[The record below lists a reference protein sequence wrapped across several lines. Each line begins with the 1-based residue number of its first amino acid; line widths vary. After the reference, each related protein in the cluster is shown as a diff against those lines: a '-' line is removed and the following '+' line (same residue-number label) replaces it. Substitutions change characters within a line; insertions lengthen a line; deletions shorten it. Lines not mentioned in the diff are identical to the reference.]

1 LKECKIGENYEW
13 GIFSMGIP
21 GRVGYQCSNFYRRL
35 LKEGR
40 VKDDNYYFDAK
51 GEPKFKFKSSSKVR
65 LENLEYTHF

>member
-1 LKECKIGENYEW
+1 
-13 GIFSMGIP
+13 MGIP